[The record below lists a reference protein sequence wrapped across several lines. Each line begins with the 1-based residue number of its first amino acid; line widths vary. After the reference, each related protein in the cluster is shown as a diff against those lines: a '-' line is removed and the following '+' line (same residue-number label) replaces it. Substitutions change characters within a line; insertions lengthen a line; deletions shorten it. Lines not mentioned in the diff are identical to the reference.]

1 MPKPPL
7 RIVREKA
14 ALVVIDIQERLVPPI
29 SGNETLLKNAVRLIK
44 GCGILKVPTLVT
56 EQYPK
61 GLGATVPAIATALGE
76 FSPFEKTVFSACGA
90 EGVRDALNDKDVADA
105 ILCGIE
111 THVCVAQTCL
121 DFLERGLRVFVVSD
135 AVSSRSEADHQLA
148 LQRMRDSGAII
159 VSSEMIL
166 FELLQRAGTP
176 EFKEVQALIK

>member
-1 MPKPPL
+1 MLKPPL

-14 ALVVIDIQERLVPPI
+14 ALVVIDIQERLMPQVD
-29 SGNETLLKNAVRLIK
+29 GKEAVLKNAVRLIN
-44 GCGILKVPTLVT
+44 GCGILKVPVLVT

-61 GLGATVPAIATALGE
+61 GLGRTVPQVASALGE
-76 FSPFEKTVFSACGA
+76 FSPFEKTAFSACGA
-90 EGVRDALNDKDVADA
+90 EGVREALNEKSVADA

-111 THVCVAQTCL
+111 THVCVSQTCL

-135 AVSSRSEADHQLA
+135 AVSARGETDHQLG

-159 VSSEMIL
+159 VSMEMIL

-176 EFKEVQALIK
+176 EFKAVQALIK